1 MSPFLK
7 GAAMFK
13 SICFFLVIF
22 AAAFAEQKTVL
33 ISGATGGI
41 GLAAVKA
48 FEERGW
54 KVWAGYRNE
63 IPDALQGRPQ
73 VRPIALDVTN
83 EKMVEEAIAAMIQE
97 EGKIHALINNAGINI
112 VGADECLT
120 MDEVKSI
127 FEVNFFGAYRL
138 IQAAVPHMRKEGSG
152 HVINISSTSGLRAV
166 PGMGSYAASKFALEG
181 LSESLAVT
189 LSPWN
194 IQVSLVE
201 PGMVKN
207 EMIYHNANGSREVH
221 EPLYDQFRQAL
232 FQKLIPLAAGGQEC
246 SEIASL
252 IVDVAENP
260 KPDLRYQTSAK
271 VKEVAARKLVDPTG
285 NAMLNDQL
293 KFFRDLLTH

>member
-1 MSPFLK
+1 
-7 GAAMFK
+7 MFR
-13 SICFFLVIF
+13 SVCFFLLIF
-22 AAAFAEQKTVL
+22 SAAFAQSKTVL

-41 GLAAVKA
+41 GLATVKA

-54 KVWAGYRNE
+54 KVWAGYRKE
-63 IPDALQGRPQ
+63 IPKELQGRPQ
-73 VRPIALDVTN
+73 VRLIALDVTD
-83 EKMVEEAIAAMIQE
+83 EKMVQEAIDTLIQE
-97 EGKIHALINNAGINI
+97 EGKVDALINNAGINV

-120 MDEVKSI
+120 IDEVKAM

-138 IQAAVPHMRKEGSG
+138 IQAVAPHMRKEHSG
-152 HVINISSTSGLRAV
+152 HIINISSTSGLRAV
-166 PGMGSYAASKFALEG
+166 PGMGPYAASKFALEG

-207 EMIYHNANGSREVH
+207 EMIYHNANGSRMVQ
-221 EPLYDQFRQAL
+221 EPLYDQFREAL
-232 FQKLIPLAAGGQEC
+232 FQKLIPMVAAGQEC

-271 VKEVAARKLVDPTG
+271 VKDVAARKLVDPTG

-293 KFFRDLLTH
+293 KFFRDLLAH